1 MPHRLRFSARN
12 GKSEESGLSLSPA
25 AAIRFHCLVPA
36 FDESALRKAAS
47 WQDFKEAQS
56 MLSAG
61 AVTASEQTETGWTG
75 SVQIGKRTY
84 RTTVVARTPTWFDA
98 KCSCPANQRDG
109 SFCPHA
115 IATGLH
121 LIAPPAP
128 APIREKVAIP
138 SVAWNIRL
146 LGPWQKSLEKGHA
159 SVSLE
164 TADESPSPSDER
176 LTAWLIANKATSGK
190 SIQLALNPT
199 SLPAFLET
207 LANHPRVTADGTP
220 LAVDSGTQIHLAGCY
235 LEDGFVILAPPS
247 VTLLRIGPT
256 FWQISPDSLSKI
268 GTIAAELLPAFQN
281 LGDRK
286 PARIPLETF
295 LTHFETLQTHLDFSA
310 SDWFESLQ
318 FIPATPEIGLHI
330 DSDRP
335 KLTLHL
341 TAEYGSEKLP
351 RLENRTVITRNPA
364 AEAAALALLARH
376 IGGKAVSDHE
386 LTDPQAIQT
395 FLTRTLKSL
404 PSAWEISLSPSAQAL
419 ASSFVFI
426 SPKIQTI
433 DTDGGSVRFDL
444 SFETNTGQIL
454 STAEVRRLLRSK
466 NSTSN
471 QLNGK
476 RITFSEDIENLI
488 DPLFEELDLHQ
499 ENGHFIAKAASAEI
513 IREISERLSNSHKTS
528 ESEIILRT
536 VNISKPEALKADLR
550 PYQHSGFSW
559 LIDRLNRYSGALL
572 ADDMGLGKTL
582 QTIACIEHLFT
593 GYSQPAPALV
603 VVTTSLLG
611 NWQSEFQR
619 FAPGRKTVILHG
631 SNRDALRETIR
642 PGDVVLTTYATL
654 ARDLAWHL
662 KQDYLVAV
670 IDEASLIRN
679 PDTDHSKAVAKLNS
693 RNRIALTGT
702 PVENTARD
710 LWAIFRFIQPGWLGS
725 RKDFAERYE
734 QPLQSPDTAG
744 RAGQLLRLK
753 TSPFTLRRTKQQV
766 APELPSK
773 ILIDEFC
780 TLSTDQ
786 STLYREI
793 QREGQRRIDEI
804 RDSGQ
809 NAAARMQALT
819 TLLRLRQACCDLALF
834 DSEKLKSL
842 PIPRRSAKLERLLE
856 ITEQSLSS
864 GSRLLVFS
872 QFRTQLI
879 EIETQLQ
886 ALGISSLRLDG
897 QTRNRAELVER
908 FQSPNGPPV
917 FLISLKAG
925 GYGLNLTAADVV
937 VHFDP
942 WWNPAAE
949 AQATDR
955 AHRIGQTKPVTVF
968 RLLTRGT
975 VEEKV
980 VELQTSKKALAE
992 SLDESITPT
1001 DAPAWTAAE
1010 LERLL
1015 RD

>member
-1 MPHRLRFSARN
+1 MCFVIFVVQN
-12 GKSEESGLSLSPA
+12 YDF
-25 AAIRFHCLVPA
+25 RFHRPVPT

-56 MLSAG
+56 LLGAG
-61 AVTASEQTETGWTG
+61 AVTVSERTESGWTG

-84 RTTVVARTPTWFDA
+84 LTTVVARTPTWFDA
-98 KCSCPANQRDG
+98 KCPCPANQRDG
-109 SFCPHA
+109 AFCPHA

-128 APIREKVAIP
+128 APPREKISIP
-138 SVAWNIRL
+138 PVSWKIRL

-159 SVSLE
+159 SISLE
-164 TADESPSPSDER
+164 TTEEAPSPADGQI
-176 LTAWLIANKATSGK
+176 TAWLIANKATSGK
-190 SIQLALNPT
+190 SIQLALTPT
-199 SLPAFLET
+199 TLPAFLGI
-207 LANHPRVTADGTP
+207 LAGHPRITADGAP
-220 LAVDSGTQIHLAGCY
+220 LSVDSGTQIHLTGCS
-235 LEDGFVILAPPS
+235 LENGHVILEPPA
-247 VTLLRIGPT
+247 TPLIRIGSS
-256 FWQISPDSLSKI
+256 FWQITPESLSKT
-268 GTIAAELLPAFQN
+268 GSDPLPTDLLPVFQN
-281 LGDRK
+281 LADQK
-286 PARIPLETF
+286 IAKIPLESF
-295 LTHFETLQTHLDFSA
+295 LAHLETLQTHLDFTS

-318 FIPATPEIGLHI
+318 FIPATPEIKLHI
-330 DSDRP
+330 DSQRP
-335 KLTLHL
+335 KLILHL
-341 TAEYGSEKLP
+341 TASYGSEKLP
-351 RLENRTVITRNPA
+351 RLDDQTVITPNPS
-364 AEAAALALLARH
+364 AEAVALNLLART
-376 IGGKAVSDHE
+376 IGGRAVPDHE
-386 LTDPQAIQT
+386 LTDPLAIQT
-395 FLTRTLKSL
+395 LLTRTLKSL
-404 PSAWEISLSPSAQAL
+404 PSAWIVTLSPTAQTL
-419 ASSFVFI
+419 ASSFVYV
-426 SPKIQTI
+426 SPRIQTI
-433 DTDGGSVRFDL
+433 ASNDQSTRFNL
-444 SFETNTGQIL
+444 LFETDSGELL

-466 NSTSN
+466 NSPSS
-471 QLNGK
+471 QLSGK
-476 RITFSEDIENLI
+476 RIILSEDIENLI
-488 DPLFEELDLHQ
+488 DPLFEELDLRQ
-499 ENGHFIAKAASAEI
+499 ENGHYIAKAASADI
-513 IREISERLSNSHKTS
+513 IREISEKLSKLHNTNNLELYSQIINSQ
-528 ESEIILRT
+528 
-536 VNISKPEALKADLR
+536 KPASLNADLR
-550 PYQHSGFSW
+550 PYQHNGYSW
-559 LIDRLNRYSGALL
+559 LIDRLKAYGGALL
-572 ADDMGLGKTL
+572 ADDMGLGKTV
-582 QTIACIEHLFT
+582 QTIACMEHLFT
-593 GYSQPAPALV
+593 GCSQPAPALV

-611 NWQSEFQR
+611 NWQSEFKR

-631 SNRDALRETIR
+631 SNRDSLRETIL

-662 KQDYLVAV
+662 KQEYLVAV

-679 PDTDHSKAVAKLNS
+679 PDTDHSKAVAKLNARS
-693 RNRIALTGT
+693 RIALTGT
-702 PVENTARD
+702 PVENSARD

-734 QPLQSPDTAG
+734 QPLQSPDTSA
-744 RAGQLLRLK
+744 RTGQLLRLK

-793 QREGQRRIDEI
+793 QREGQKRIDEI

-809 NAAARMQALT
+809 NAAARMQVLT

-834 DSEKLKSL
+834 DSEKLKAL

-856 ITEQSLSS
+856 ITEQSISS

-879 EIETQLQ
+879 EIESQLQ
-886 ALGISSLRLDG
+886 ALGIPSLRLDG

-908 FQSPNGPPV
+908 FQSPDGPPV

-980 VELQTSKKALAE
+980 IELQSSKKALAE

-1015 RD
+1015 RN

>member
-1 MPHRLRFSARN
+1 
-12 GKSEESGLSLSPA
+12 
-25 AAIRFHCLVPA
+25 VPA
-36 FDESALRKAAS
+36 FDEPALRKAAS

-56 MLSAG
+56 LLGAG
-61 AVTASEQTETGWTG
+61 AVTASERTETGWTG

-121 LIAPPAP
+121 LLAPPAP
-128 APIREKVAIP
+128 APIREKIAIP
-138 SVAWNIRL
+138 SVAWKIRL

-159 SVSLE
+159 SVSVE
-164 TADESPSPSDER
+164 TTAETPTPSDER

-190 SIQLALNPT
+190 SIQLALNPAT
-199 SLPAFLET
+199 LPAFLDT
-207 LANHPRVTADGTP
+207 LANHPRVSADGIS
-220 LAVDSGTQIHLAGCY
+220 LSVDSGTQIHLTGCS
-235 LEDGFVILAPPS
+235 LENGCVIMEPPS
-247 VTLLRIGPT
+247 ATLLRIGSS
-256 FWQISPDSLSKI
+256 FWQSTPDSLSKI
-268 GTIAAELLPAFQN
+268 GTIPADLLPAFQD
-281 LGDRK
+281 LADRK
-286 PARIPLETF
+286 PARIPLDSF
-295 LTHFETLQTHLDFSA
+295 LAHFETLQTHLDFSA
-310 SDWFESLQ
+310 SEWFASLQ
-318 FIPATPEIGLHI
+318 FIPASPEIGLHI

-335 KLTLHL
+335 KLSLCL
-341 TAEYGSEKLP
+341 TAEYGPEKLP

-376 IGGKAVSDHE
+376 TGGKAVPEHE

-404 PSAWEISLSPSAQAL
+404 PSDWKTSLSPSAQAL

-433 DTDGGSVRFDL
+433 DSDDNSIRFDL
-444 SFETNTGQIL
+444 RFETNTGQLL

-471 QLNGK
+471 PFDGK
-476 RITFSEDIENLI
+476 RIAFSEDIENLI
-488 DPLFEELDLHQ
+488 DPLFEELDLRQ
-499 ENGHFIAKAASAEI
+499 ENGHFIAKAASADI
-513 IREISERLSNSHKTS
+513 IREISEKISNSPNTNNL
-528 ESEIILRT
+528 ENYLQAGIIG
-536 VNISKPEALKADLR
+536 KPSSLHADLR

-559 LIDRLNRYSGALL
+559 LIDRLTRYGGALL

-582 QTIACIEHLFT
+582 QTISTIEHLFT
-593 GYSQPAPALV
+593 GCSHPTPALV

-611 NWQSEFQR
+611 NWQSEFKR
-619 FAPGRKTVILHG
+619 FAPGRKTIVLHG
-631 SNRDALRETIR
+631 AGRDRLRETVK

-679 PDTDHSKAVAKLNS
+679 PDTDHSKAVAKLS
-693 RNRIALTGT
+693 ARNRIALTGT
-702 PVENTARD
+702 PVENSARD

-734 QPLQSPDTAG
+734 QPLQSSDTAA

-780 TLSTDQ
+780 TLSNDQ

-834 DSEKLKSL
+834 DSDKLKTL
-842 PIPRRSAKLERLLE
+842 PISQRSAKLERLLE
-856 ITEQSLSS
+856 ITEQSIAS
-864 GSRLLVFS
+864 GSRILVFS

-879 EIETQLQ
+879 AIETQLQ
-886 ALGISSLRLDG
+886 TLGISSLRLDG

-908 FQSPNGPPV
+908 FQSPDGPPV

-980 VELQTSKKALAE
+980 VELQSTKKALAD

>member
-1 MPHRLRFSARN
+1 ML
-12 GKSEESGLSLSPA
+12 
-25 AAIRFHCLVPA
+25 
-36 FDESALRKAAS
+36 
-47 WQDFKEAQS
+47 
-56 MLSAG
+56 LSAG
-61 AVTASEQTETGWTG
+61 AVATSERTDSGWTG

-84 RTTVVARTPTWFDA
+84 RTTVTARTPTWFDA
-98 KCSCPANQRDG
+98 KCSCPANQRDA

-121 LIAPPAP
+121 LLAPPAP
-128 APIREKVAIP
+128 APIREKTAIP
-138 SVAWNIRL
+138 PVAWNIRL
-146 LGPWQKSLEKGHA
+146 LGTWQKSLEKGHA

-164 TADESPSPSDER
+164 TTDDLPSPSDER

-199 SLPAFLET
+199 TLPAFLDT
-207 LANHPRVTADGTP
+207 LTDHPRVTADGIP
-220 LAVDSGTQIHLAGCY
+220 LFVDSGTQIHLAGCSM
-235 LEDGFVILAPPS
+235 ENGFVILEPS
-247 VTLLRIGPT
+247 SATLLAIGSS
-256 FWQISPDSLSKI
+256 FWQITPESLAKI
-268 GTIAAELLPAFQN
+268 GTITNELLPTFQN
-281 LGDRK
+281 LADRK
-286 PARIPLETF
+286 PAKIALDSF
-295 LTHFETLQTHLDFSA
+295 LTHIDTLQTYLDFSA
-310 SDWFESLQ
+310 SEWFSSLQ

-330 DSDRP
+330 DSIRP
-335 KLTLHL
+335 KLTLRL
-341 TAEYGSEKLP
+341 TAGYGLDKLP
-351 RLENRTVITRNPA
+351 RLENRTVITCNPA
-364 AEAAALALLARH
+364 AEAAALVLLARQ
-376 IGGKAVSDHE
+376 IGSKAVPDQE

-404 PSAWEISLSPSAQAL
+404 PPRWKISLSPSAQAL
-419 ASSFVFI
+419 TSSFVFI
-426 SPKIQTI
+426 FPKIQTVASDDHSI
-433 DTDGGSVRFDL
+433 RFDM
-444 SFETNTGQIL
+444 SFETNTGQLL

-471 QLNGK
+471 QLDGK

-488 DPLFEELDLHQ
+488 DPLFEELDLRQ
-499 ENGHFIAKAASAEI
+499 ENGYFIAKAASAEI
-513 IREISERLSNSHKTS
+513 IRGISKNLFNSLNTSNLQILSEIEISGNPSSLH
-528 ESEIILRT
+528 
-536 VNISKPEALKADLR
+536 ADLR
-550 PYQHSGFSW
+550 PYQQSGFSW
-559 LIDRLNRYSGALL
+559 LIDRLNRYGGALL
-572 ADDMGLGKTL
+572 ADDMGLGKTV
-582 QTIACIEHLFT
+582 QTISCIEHLFT
-593 GYSQPAPALV
+593 GCSQPAPALV

-611 NWQSEFQR
+611 NWQSEFKR
-619 FAPGRKTVILHG
+619 FAPGRKTIVLHG
-631 SNRDALRETIR
+631 AGRDRLRETIH
-642 PGDVVLTTYATL
+642 PGDVVLTTYTTL

-679 PDTDHSKAVAKLNS
+679 PDTDYSKAVAKLNA

-702 PVENTARD
+702 PVENSARD

-734 QPLQSPDTAG
+734 QPLQSPETAV
-744 RAGQLLRLK
+744 RAGQLLRIK

-793 QREGQRRIDEI
+793 QREGQKRIDEI

-856 ITEQSLSS
+856 ITEQSMSS

-872 QFRTQLI
+872 QFRSQLI

-908 FQSPNGPPV
+908 FQSSDGPSV

-980 VELQTSKKALAE
+980 VELQSSKKALAE
-992 SLDESITPT
+992 SLDESVTPT
-1001 DAPAWTAAE
+1001 DAPAWSAAE

>member
-1 MPHRLRFSARN
+1 MLRVCSRN
-12 GKSEESGLSLSPA
+12 GKREESGLSLSLT
-25 AAIRFHCLVPA
+25 AAIRFDSPVPA
-36 FDESALRKAAS
+36 FDESTLRKAAS
-47 WQDFKEAQS
+47 WQDFKEAQ
-56 MLSAG
+56 MLLSAG
-61 AVTASEQTETGWTG
+61 AVSTSERTDSGWTG

-84 RTTVVARTPTWFDA
+84 RTTVTARTPTWFDA
-98 KCSCPANQRDG
+98 KCSCPANQRDA

-121 LIAPPAP
+121 LLAPPAP
-128 APIREKVAIP
+128 APIREKNAIP
-138 SVAWNIRL
+138 PVAWNIRL
-146 LGPWQKSLEKGHA
+146 LGTWQKSLEKGHA

-164 TADESPSPSDER
+164 TCDDLPSPSDER

-199 SLPAFLET
+199 TLSAFLDT
-207 LANHPRVTADGTP
+207 LADHPRVTADGTP
-220 LAVDSGTQIHLAGCY
+220 MIVDSGTQIHLAGCF
-235 LEDGFVILAPPS
+235 LENGFVILEPPIAN
-247 VTLLRIGPT
+247 LFAIGPT
-256 FWQISPDSLSKI
+256 FWQITPESLSKI
-268 GTIAAELLPAFQN
+268 GTIPADLLPTFQN
-281 LGDRK
+281 LAARK
-286 PARIPLETF
+286 PAKIALDSF
-295 LTHFETLQTHLDFSA
+295 LSHIETLQTRLDFSA
-310 SDWFESLQ
+310 SQWFETLQ
-318 FIPATPEIGLHI
+318 FILAPPEIELHI

-335 KLTLHL
+335 KLTLRL
-341 TAEYGSEKLP
+341 TADYGSEKLP

-364 AEAAALALLARH
+364 AEAAVLALLARH
-376 IGGKAVSDHE
+376 IGGKAIPDHE

-404 PSAWEISLSPSAQAL
+404 PPSWNISLSPSAQAL

-426 SPKIQTI
+426 SPRIQTVASDDRSI
-433 DTDGGSVRFDL
+433 HFNLT
-444 SFETNTGQIL
+444 FETNTGQIL
-454 STAEVRRLLRSK
+454 PTAEVRRLLRSK
-466 NSTSN
+466 NSPSN

-476 RITFSEDIENLI
+476 RIIFSEDIENLI
-488 DPLFEELDLHQ
+488 DPLLQELDLRQ
-499 ENGHFIAKAASAEI
+499 ENGYFIAKAASAEI
-513 IREISERLSNSHKTS
+513 IKEISKRLSNSHDTNNLQILFNVL
-528 ESEIILRT
+528 IIG
-536 VNISKPEALKADLR
+536 KPSSLHADLR
-550 PYQHSGFSW
+550 PYQQSGFSW
-559 LIDRLNRYSGALL
+559 LIDRLNRYGGALL

-582 QTIACIEHLFT
+582 QTISTIEHLFT
-593 GYSQPAPALV
+593 GCSQPAPALV

-611 NWQSEFQR
+611 NWQSEFKR
-619 FAPGRKTVILHG
+619 FAPGRKTIVLHG
-631 SNRDALRETIR
+631 AGRDRLRETIQ

-679 PDTDHSKAVAKLNS
+679 PDTDHSKAVAKLNAL
-693 RNRIALTGT
+693 NRIALTGT
-702 PVENTARD
+702 PVENSARD

-734 QPLQSPDTAG
+734 QPLQSPDTAA

-786 STLYREI
+786 TTLYREI
-793 QREGQRRIDEI
+793 QREGQKRIDEI

-842 PIPRRSAKLERLLE
+842 PVPRRSAKLERLLE
-856 ITEQSLSS
+856 ITEQSISS
-864 GSRLLVFS
+864 GSRMLVFS
-872 QFRTQLI
+872 QFRSQLI
-879 EIETQLQ
+879 EIEIQLH
-886 ALGISSLRLDG
+886 ALGICSLRLDG
-897 QTRNRAELVER
+897 QTHNRAELVER
-908 FQSPNGPPV
+908 FQSPDGPSV

-980 VELQTSKKALAE
+980 VELQSSKKALAE

-1001 DAPAWTAAE
+1001 DAPAWSAAE

>member
-1 MPHRLRFSARN
+1 MAERLIVSARN
-12 GKSEESGLSLSPA
+12 GKREESALSLSHHD
-25 AAIRFHCLVPA
+25 AIRFDCPVPA
-36 FDESALRKAAS
+36 FDESALRKA
-47 WQDFKEAQS
+47 QS
-56 MLSAG
+56 LLNIG
-61 AVTASEQTETGWTG
+61 AVTASERTETGWTG

-84 RTTVVARTPTWFDA
+84 RTTVIARTPTWFDA
-98 KCSCPANQRDG
+98 KCSCPSNQRDG
-109 SFCPHA
+109 AFCPHA

-128 APIREKVAIP
+128 ATIREKVTIP
-138 SVAWNIRL
+138 SASWKIRL
-146 LGPWQKSLEKGHA
+146 LGLWQKSLEKGHI

-164 TADESPSPSDER
+164 TSEEAPSPADER
-176 LTAWLIANKATSGK
+176 LTAWLFANKATSGK

-199 SLPAFLET
+199 NLPAFLET
-207 LANHPRVTADGTP
+207 LAEHPRLTADGTP
-220 LAVDSGTQIHLAGCY
+220 LSIDSGTQIHLAGCS
-235 LEDGFVILAPPS
+235 LENDQ
-247 VTLLRIGPT
+247 VTLEPPATPLIRIGAS
-256 FWQISPDSLSKI
+256 FWQITTDSLSKT
-268 GTIAAELLPAFQN
+268 GTQPVSPELHPFFVNLAEQKTAKL
-281 LGDRK
+281 
-286 PARIPLETF
+286 PLETF
-295 LTHFETLQTHLDFSA
+295 LTHLETLQTHLDFSA
-310 SDWFESLQ
+310 SEWFESLQ
-318 FIPATPEIGLHI
+318 FIPATPEIELHV
-330 DSDRP
+330 DSQHP
-335 KLTLHL
+335 KLILRL
-341 TAEYGSEKLP
+341 TASYGSGKLP
-351 RLENRTVITRNPA
+351 RLENQAVITRNPA
-364 AEAAALALLARH
+364 AEATALGILASRV
-376 IGGKAVSDHE
+376 GGKAVPDHE

-395 FLTRTLKSL
+395 FLTQSLKSL
-404 PSAWEISLSPSAQAL
+404 PADWKITLNPTAQTL
-419 ASSFVFI
+419 ASSFVFV
-426 SPKIQTI
+426 SPIIQTVDSYESSI
-433 DTDGGSVRFDL
+433 RFNLVFQTDSGA
-444 SFETNTGQIL
+444 IL

-466 NSTSN
+466 NSLSQPPGT
-471 QLNGK
+471 Q
-476 RITFSEDIENLI
+476 RIILSEDIENLI
-488 DPLFEELDLHQ
+488 DPLFQELDLHQ
-499 ENGHFIAKAASAEI
+499 ENGHFIAKNASALIIQEI
-513 IREISERLSNSHKTS
+513 GERF
-528 ESEIILRT
+528 
-536 VNISKPEALKADLR
+536 SKSPTINDLNTFSQVIHRDKPDSVFADLR
-550 PYQHSGFSW
+550 PYQQKGYSW
-559 LIDRLNRYSGALL
+559 LIDRLNRYGGALL

-582 QTIACIEHLFT
+582 QTIACMEQQFT
-593 GYSQPAPALV
+593 SCSQPGAALV
-603 VVTTSLLG
+603 IVTTSLLG
-611 NWQSEFQR
+611 NWQSEFAR
-619 FAPGRKTVILHG
+619 FAPGRKTIILHG
-631 SNRDALRETIR
+631 PKRDELRETIR

-679 PDTDHSKAVAKLNS
+679 PDTDHSKAVAKLS
-693 RNRIALTGT
+693 ARNRIALTGT
-702 PVENTARD
+702 PVENSARD

-725 RKDFAERYE
+725 RKHFAERYE
-734 QPLQSPDTAG
+734 QPLQSADTAA
-744 RAGQLLRLK
+744 RASQLLRLK

-786 STLYREI
+786 TAIYREI
-793 QREGQRRIDEI
+793 QREGQKRFDEI

-842 PIPRRSAKLERLLE
+842 PIRRRSAKLERLLE

-879 EIETQLQ
+879 EIETQLN

-897 QTRNRAELVER
+897 QTRHRSELVER
-908 FQSPNGPPV
+908 FQSPDGPPV

-980 VELQTSKKALAE
+980 VELQSTKKALAE
-992 SLDESITPT
+992 SLDESITAT
-1001 DAPAWTAAE
+1001 DAPAWSAAE

>member
-1 MPHRLRFSARN
+1 M
-12 GKSEESGLSLSPA
+12 
-25 AAIRFHCLVPA
+25 PA

-56 MLSAG
+56 ILNSG
-61 AVTASEQTETGWTG
+61 AVTASERTENGWTG

-98 KCSCPANQRDG
+98 KCPCPANQRDG
-109 SFCPHA
+109 TFCPHA

-128 APIREKVAIP
+128 APIHEKVTIP
-138 SVAWNIRL
+138 SIAWKIRL
-146 LGPWQKSLEKGHA
+146 LGSWRKSLEKGHA
-159 SVSLE
+159 SISLE
-164 TADESPSPSDER
+164 TSDRTPDPADER
-176 LTAWLIANKATSGK
+176 LTAWLIANKATSGTA
-190 SIQLALNPT
+190 IQLALNPT
-199 SLPAFLET
+199 TLPGFLET
-207 LANHPRVTADGTP
+207 LSDHPRITADGTA
-220 LAVDSGTQIHLAGCY
+220 LSVDSGTQIHLSGCS
-235 LEDGFVILAPPS
+235 LENGRVILEPPAA
-247 VTLLRIGPT
+247 TLIRIGSS
-256 FWQISPDSLSKI
+256 FWQIAPDSLSKT
-268 GTIAAELLPAFQN
+268 GSDPVPADLIPVFQN
-281 LGDRK
+281 LAGNK
-286 PARIPLETF
+286 NAELPLESF
-295 LTHFETLQTHLDFSA
+295 LSHLETLQTHLDFSA

-318 FIPATPEIGLHI
+318 FIPATPEIALHI
-330 DSDRP
+330 DSARP
-335 KLTLHL
+335 KLTLGL
-341 TAEYGSEKLP
+341 TTSYSTGKLP
-351 RLENRTVITRNPA
+351 RLENQTVITRNSS
-364 AEAAALALLARH
+364 AETDALTLLARH
-376 IGGKAVSDHE
+376 IGSKAASDHE

-404 PSAWEISLSPSAQAL
+404 PSTWKVTLSPSAQNL
-419 ASSFVFI
+419 ASSFVFV
-426 SPKIQTI
+426 SPRIQTI
-433 DTDGGSVRFDL
+433 DSDDSSTRFDL
-444 SFETNTGQIL
+444 LFETDTGELL
-454 STAEVRRLLRSK
+454 STAEVRRLLRFK
-466 NSTSN
+466 NSPSS
-471 QLNGK
+471 QLEGK
-476 RITFSEDIENLI
+476 RVIFSEDIEDLI
-488 DPLFEELDLHQ
+488 DPLFEELDLRQ
-499 ENGHFIAKAASAEI
+499 ESGHFVAKAASADI
-513 IREISERLSNSHKTS
+513 IREISDKLSNSHKTN
-528 ESEIILRT
+528 ELGIQFQ
-536 VNISKPEALKADLR
+536 ALGIRIPASVHADLR
-550 PYQHSGFSW
+550 PYQHAGYSW
-559 LIDRLNRYSGALL
+559 LIDRLSRYGGGLL

-582 QTIACIEHLFT
+582 QTITCIEHLFAT
-593 GYSQPAPALV
+593 SSQPAPALV

-611 NWQSEFQR
+611 NWQSEFAR
-619 FAPGRKTVILHG
+619 FAPGRKTIILHG
-631 SNRDALRETIR
+631 SKRDSLRETIR
-642 PGDVVLTTYATL
+642 PGDVVLTTYSTL

-662 KQDYLVAV
+662 KQEYEVSV

-679 PDTDHSKAVAKLNS
+679 PDTDHSKAVAKLNA

-702 PVENTARD
+702 PVENSARD
-710 LWAIFRFIQPGWLGS
+710 LWAIFRFIQPGWLGT
-725 RKDFAERYE
+725 RKNFAERYE
-734 QPLQSPDTAG
+734 QPLQSPDTAA

-793 QREGQRRIDEI
+793 QREGQKRIDEI

-834 DSEKLKSL
+834 DSDKLKSL

-864 GSRLLVFS
+864 GSRILVFS

-879 EIETQLQ
+879 EIETQLE
-886 ALGISSLRLDG
+886 ALGIPSLRLDG
-897 QTRNRAELVER
+897 QTRNRGELVER
-908 FQSPNGPPV
+908 FQSPDGPPV

-980 VELQTSKKALAE
+980 VELQSTKKALAD
-992 SLDESITPT
+992 SLDESITPIN
-1001 DAPAWTAAE
+1001 APAWTAAE

-1015 RD
+1015 Q

>member
-1 MPHRLRFSARN
+1 MQAP
-12 GKSEESGLSLSPA
+12 EEP
-25 AAIRFHCLVPA
+25 
-36 FDESALRKAAS
+36 ALRKAAS
-47 WQDFKEAQS
+47 WQDFKEAQA
-56 MLSAG
+56 LLNAR
-61 AVTASEQTETGWTG
+61 AVTASERTENGWTG
-75 SVQIGKRTY
+75 SVQVGKRTY
-84 RTTVVARTPTWFDA
+84 RITVVARTPTWFDA
-98 KCSCPANQRDG
+98 KCPCPANQRDG

-115 IATGLH
+115 IAAGLH

-128 APIREKVAIP
+128 AQAREKTATLP

-164 TADESPSPSDER
+164 SAPETPGSSDER
-176 LTAWLIANKATSGK
+176 LTAWLITNKATSGK

-199 SLPAFLET
+199 TLPAFLEALT
-207 LANHPRVTADGTP
+207 GHPRITADGTSIT
-220 LAVDSGTQIHLAGCY
+220 VDSVTQIHLAGCR
-235 LEDGFVILAPPS
+235 LENGHVIMEPPAAA
-247 VTLLRIGPT
+247 LHRIGPS
-256 FWQISPDSLSKI
+256 FWNITPDSLSKI
-268 GTIAAELLPAFQN
+268 GTDPLPAELLPAIQT
-281 LGDRK
+281 LAGGK

-295 LTHFETLQTHLDFSA
+295 LSHLETLQTHLDFCA
-310 SDWFESLQ
+310 SEWFESLQ
-318 FIPATPEIGLHI
+318 FLPAAPQIGLQI
-330 DSDRP
+330 DHLRP
-335 KLTLHL
+335 RLTLRL
-341 TAEYGSEKLP
+341 TASYGSGKLP
-351 RLENRTVITRNPA
+351 QLEGRTVLTRNPA
-364 AEAAALALLARH
+364 AEAAALSLLART
-376 IGGKAVSDHE
+376 IGAKPVSEHE
-386 LTDPQAIQT
+386 LSDPLAIQT
-395 FLTRTLKSL
+395 FLTRTLKAL
-404 PSAWEISLSPSAQAL
+404 PADWKISLTPSAQAL
-419 ASSFVFI
+419 ASTFTFV
-426 SPKIQTI
+426 SPKIQTFASDDHSI
-433 DTDGGSVRFDL
+433 QFKL
-444 SFETNTGQIL
+444 LFETDSGELL
-454 STAEVRRLLRSK
+454 STSEVRRLLRSK
-466 NSTSN
+466 NANSYPPG
-471 QLNGK
+471 GK
-476 RITFSEDIENLI
+476 KLLFSDDIEDLI
-488 DPLFEELDLHQ
+488 DPLFEGLDLHQ
-499 ENGHFIAKAASAEI
+499 ENGRYIAKNASADI
-513 IREISERLSNSHKTS
+513 IREISERLSNSHINSFEGSYKQV
-528 ESEIILRT
+528 
-536 VNISKPEALKADLR
+536 VNIEQPETISANLR
-550 PYQHSGFSW
+550 PYQHAGFSW
-559 LIDRLNRYSGALL
+559 LSDRLIRYGGALL

-582 QTIACIEHLFT
+582 QTITTMEHLFAS
-593 GYSQPAPALV
+593 YSQPGSALV

-611 NWQSEFQR
+611 NWQSEFKR
-619 FAPGRKTVILHG
+619 FAPGRKTIVLHG
-631 SNRDALRETIR
+631 SGRDRLRETME

-679 PDTDHSKAVAKLNS
+679 PDTDHSKAVAKLS
-693 RNRIALTGT
+693 ARHRIALTGT
-702 PVENTARD
+702 PVENSARD

-725 RKDFAERYE
+725 RKDFIERYE
-734 QPLQSPDTAG
+734 QPLQSPDTAA

-786 STLYREI
+786 ATLYREI
-793 QREGQRRIDEI
+793 QREGQKRIEEI

-856 ITEQSLSS
+856 ITEQSIAS
-864 GSRLLVFS
+864 GSRILVFS

-879 EIETQLQ
+879 AIETQLES
-886 ALGISSLRLDG
+886 LGISSLRLDG

-908 FQSPNGPPV
+908 FQSPDGPPV

-925 GYGLNLTAADVV
+925 GYGLNLTAADIV

-955 AHRIGQTKPVTVF
+955 AHRIGQSKPVTVF
-968 RLLTRGT
+968 RLLTRNT

-980 VELQTSKKALAE
+980 IALQTTKKALAE
-992 SLDESITPT
+992 SLDESTSPS
-1001 DAPAWTAAE
+1001 DAPAWSAAE

>member
-1 MPHRLRFSARN
+1 M
-12 GKSEESGLSLSPA
+12 
-25 AAIRFHCLVPA
+25 PA

-56 MLSAG
+56 LLNIG
-61 AVTASEQTETGWTG
+61 AVTSAERTETGWTG

-109 SFCPHA
+109 AFCPHS

-128 APIREKVAIP
+128 LPIREKATIP
-138 SVAWNIRL
+138 SVSWKIRL
-146 LGPWQKSLEKGHA
+146 LGPWQKSLEKGHV

-164 TADESPSPSDER
+164 TSEEAPSLADEN

-199 SLPAFLET
+199 TLPAFLET
-207 LANHPRVTADGTP
+207 LAEHPRLTADGAP
-220 LAVDSGTQIHLAGCY
+220 LSIDSGTQIHLAGCS
-235 LEDGFVILAPPS
+235 LENGQ
-247 VTLLRIGPT
+247 VTLEPPATTLIRIGAS
-256 FWQISPDSLSKI
+256 FWQITPNSLSKT
-268 GTIAAELLPAFQN
+268 GTQPVSTELLPIFQN
-281 LGDRK
+281 LAEQK
-286 PARIPLETF
+286 PAKLPLETF
-295 LTHFETLQTHLDFSA
+295 LALLETLQTHLDFTA
-310 SDWFESLQ
+310 SEWFESLQ
-318 FIPATPEIGLHI
+318 FIPATPEIELHI
-330 DSDRP
+330 DSQRP
-335 KLTLHL
+335 KLILRL
-341 TAEYGSEKLP
+341 TSSYDSGKLP
-351 RLENRTVITRNPA
+351 RLENQIVITPNPA
-364 AEAAALALLARH
+364 AEAAALGILASRV
-376 IGGKAVSDHE
+376 GGKAVPVHE
-386 LTDPQAIQT
+386 LADPPAIQT
-395 FLTRTLKSL
+395 FLTQTLKSL
-404 PSAWEISLSPSAQAL
+404 PPGWKTTLSPSAQTL
-419 ASSFVFI
+419 ASSFVFV
-426 SPKIQTI
+426 SPIIQTI
-433 DTDGGSVRFDL
+433 ASDDSSIQFDL
-444 SFETNTGQIL
+444 LFQTDSGSIL

-466 NSTSN
+466 GSLS
-471 QLNGK
+471 QQPGGQQIIL
-476 RITFSEDIENLI
+476 SEDIENLI
-488 DPLFEELDLHQ
+488 DPLFEDLDLRQ
-499 ENGHFIAKAASAEI
+499 ENGHFIAKNASALI
-513 IREISERLSNSHKTS
+513 IKEISERFRRSSITNDLEHFHQVIHREKPDSLS
-528 ESEIILRT
+528 
-536 VNISKPEALKADLR
+536 ADLR
-550 PYQHSGFSW
+550 PYQHKGFSW
-559 LIDRLNRYSGALL
+559 LIDRLNRYSGVLL

-582 QTIACIEHLFT
+582 QTIACMEQQFT
-593 GYSQPAPALV
+593 CCSQPLPALV

-611 NWQSEFQR
+611 NWQSEFAR
-619 FAPGRKTVILHG
+619 FAPGRKTIILHG
-631 SNRDALRETIR
+631 PKRDSLRETIR

-662 KQDYLVAV
+662 KQEYLVAV

-679 PDTDHSKAVAKLNS
+679 PDTDHSKAVAKLNA

-702 PVENTARD
+702 PVENSARD

-734 QPLQSPDTAG
+734 QPLQSPDTAA
-744 RAGQLLRLK
+744 RASQLLRLK
-753 TSPFTLRRTKQQV
+753 TSPFTLRRTKLQV

-793 QREGQRRIDEI
+793 QREGQKRIDEI

-809 NAAARMQALT
+809 TAAARMQALT

-856 ITEQSLSS
+856 ITEQSISS

-879 EIETQLQ
+879 EIETQLN

-897 QTRNRAELVER
+897 QTRQRSELVER
-908 FQSPNGPPV
+908 FQSPDGPPV

-980 VELQTSKKALAE
+980 VDLQSSKKALAE

-1015 RD
+1015 LD

>member
-1 MPHRLRFSARN
+1 LRNR
-12 GKSEESGLSLSPA
+12 KREESGVSLPPT
-25 AAIRFHCLVPA
+25 AAIRFYRPVLA

-56 MLSAG
+56 LLNIG
-61 AVTASEQTETGWTG
+61 KVIASERTENGWTG

-98 KCSCPANQRDG
+98 KCPCPANQRDG

-115 IATGLH
+115 IATGLY
-121 LIAPPAP
+121 LIAPP
-128 APIREKVAIP
+128 PIREKVTIP
-138 SVAWNIRL
+138 PVSWKIRL

-164 TADESPSPSDER
+164 TIEETPTPADER

-190 SIQLALNPT
+190 SFQLALNPT
-199 SLPAFLET
+199 TLPAFLEILT
-207 LANHPRVTADGTP
+207 NHPRVSADGTP
-220 LAVDSGTQIHLAGCY
+220 LSVDSGTQIHLSGCV
-235 LEDGFVILAPPS
+235 LDNGHVILEPPAA
-247 VTLLRIGPT
+247 LLIRIGPS
-256 FWQISPDSLSKI
+256 FWQITQESLSKT
-268 GTIAAELLPAFQN
+268 GTDPVPTALLPAFQN
-281 LGDRK
+281 LADRRHAK
-286 PARIPLETF
+286 IPLETF
-295 LTHFETLQTHLDFSA
+295 LTHLETFQTHLDFTA

-330 DSDRP
+330 DSHRP
-335 KLTLHL
+335 KLTLRL
-341 TAEYGSEKLP
+341 TTSYGSGKLP
-351 RLENRTVITRNPA
+351 RLEDRTVITPNPS

-376 IGGKAVSDHE
+376 IDGNAVPDHE

-404 PSAWEISLSPSAQAL
+404 PSHWNVTLSPSAQTL
-419 ASSFVFI
+419 ASSFVFV
-426 SPKIQTI
+426 SPRIQTI
-433 DTDGGSVRFDL
+433 DSNDGSTRFDL
-444 SFETNTGQIL
+444 LFETDTGELL

-466 NSTSN
+466 NSPSN
-471 QLNGK
+471 QLGGK
-476 RITFSEDIENLI
+476 RITLSEDIENLI
-488 DPLFEELDLHQ
+488 DPLFEELDLRQ
-499 ENGHFIAKAASAEI
+499 ENGHFIANAASADI
-513 IREISERLSNSHKTS
+513 IREISEKLSNSHNKSGLNFYSQSIHS
-528 ESEIILRT
+528 E
-536 VNISKPEALKADLR
+536 KPGSLKADLR
-550 PYQHSGFSW
+550 PYQHNGYSW
-559 LIDRLNRYSGALL
+559 LIDRLNRYGGALL

-582 QTIACIEHLFT
+582 QTIACMEHMFT
-593 GYSQPAPALV
+593 GCSQPAPALV

-611 NWQSEFQR
+611 NWQSEFAR
-619 FAPGRKTVILHG
+619 FAPGRNTIILHG
-631 SNRDALRETIR
+631 AKRDRLRETIR

-662 KQDYLVAV
+662 RQEYVVAV

-679 PDTDHSKAVAKLNS
+679 PDTDHSKAVAKLNA
-693 RNRIALTGT
+693 RHRIALTGT
-702 PVENTARD
+702 PVENSARD
-710 LWAIFRFIQPGWLGS
+710 LWSIFRFIQPGWLGS
-725 RKDFAERYE
+725 RKDFSERYE
-734 QPLQSPDTAG
+734 QPLQSPDTAARTG
-744 RAGQLLRLK
+744 TLLRLK

-786 STLYREI
+786 FTLYREI
-793 QREGQRRIDEI
+793 QREGQKRIDEI

-819 TLLRLRQACCDLALF
+819 SLLRLRQACCDLALF

-856 ITEQSLSS
+856 ITEQSLAS
-864 GSRLLVFS
+864 GSRILVFS

-879 EIETQLQ
+879 EIENQLQ
-886 ALGISSLRLDG
+886 ALGIRSLRLDG
-897 QTRNRAELVER
+897 QTRNRSELVAR
-908 FQSPNGPPV
+908 FQSPDGPPV

-980 VELQTSKKALAE
+980 VELQSSKKALAE

-1010 LERLL
+1010 LERIL
-1015 RD
+1015 RE

>member
-1 MPHRLRFSARN
+1 MH
-12 GKSEESGLSLSPA
+12 
-25 AAIRFHCLVPA
+25 A
-36 FDESALRKAAS
+36 FDETALRKAAS

-56 MLSAG
+56 LLSAG
-61 AVTASEQTETGWTG
+61 AVTASERTEVGWTG

-84 RTTVVARTPTWFDA
+84 RSTVVARTPTWFDA
-98 KCSCPANQRDG
+98 KCSCPANQRDA

-121 LIAPPAP
+121 LLAPPPAP
-128 APIREKVAIP
+128 APIREKIAIP

-146 LGPWQKSLEKGHA
+146 LGSWQKSLEKGHA
-159 SVSLE
+159 SVALE
-164 TADESPSPSDER
+164 TADETPSPSDER

-199 SLPAFLET
+199 TLPAFLET
-207 LANHPRVTADGTP
+207 LPNHPRITAEGKP
-220 LAVDSGTQIHLAGCY
+220 FSVDYGTQIHLAGCS
-235 LEDGFVILAPPS
+235 LENGQVILAPPS
-247 VTLLRIGPT
+247 ATLLRIGPT
-256 FWQISPDSLSKI
+256 FWQITPESLSEI
-268 GTIAAELLPAFQN
+268 GTVPSELLPSFQN
-281 LGDRK
+281 LADRK
-286 PARIPLETF
+286 PAKISLETF
-295 LTHFETLQTHLDFSA
+295 LTYIETLQTLLDFSA
-310 SDWFESLQ
+310 SEWFESLQ
-318 FIPATPEIGLHI
+318 FIPATPEIELHI

-335 KLTLHL
+335 KLTLRL
-341 TAEYGSEKLP
+341 NPEYGSQKLP
-351 RLENRTVITRNPA
+351 RLENRSVITHNPT

-376 IGGKAVSDHE
+376 IGGKAIPEHE

-395 FLTRTLKSL
+395 ILTRTVKSL
-404 PSAWEISLSPSAQAL
+404 PSAWKISLSPSAQAL
-419 ASSFVFI
+419 ASSFVYI

-433 DTDGGSVRFDL
+433 ASDDHSICFDL
-444 SFETNTGQIL
+444 SFETNTGQLL
-454 STAEVRRLLRSK
+454 STAEVRRLIRSK
-466 NSTSN
+466 NSSSN
-471 QLNGK
+471 RLDGK
-476 RITFSEDIENLI
+476 RISFSEDIENLI
-488 DPLFEELDLHQ
+488 DPLFEELDLRQ
-499 ENGHFIAKAASAEI
+499 ENGHFIAKAASADI
-513 IREISERLSNSHKTS
+513 IQEISKRLLNSHNTS
-528 ESEIILRT
+528 NQSIYSHF
-536 VNISKPEALKADLR
+536 VNIDKPESLNADLR
-550 PYQHSGFSW
+550 PYQHTGYSW
-559 LIDRLNRYSGALL
+559 LIDRLNRYNGVLL

-619 FAPGRKTVILHG
+619 FAPRRKTIILHG
-631 SNRDALRETIR
+631 SNRDSLRETIS
-642 PGDVVLTTYATL
+642 PGDIVLTTYATL

-662 KQDYLVAV
+662 KQDYLVVV

-679 PDTDHSKAVAKLNS
+679 PDTDHSKAVAKLNA

-702 PVENTARD
+702 PVENSARD

-734 QPLQSPDTAG
+734 QPLQSPDTAA
-744 RAGQLLRLK
+744 RAGQLLRIK

-773 ILIDEFC
+773 IFIDEFC

-786 STLYREI
+786 SALYREI
-793 QREGQRRIDEI
+793 QREGQKRIDEI

-819 TLLRLRQACCDLALF
+819 TLLRLRQVCCDLALF
-834 DSEKLKSL
+834 DSEKLKAL

-856 ITEQSLSS
+856 ITEQSLAS
-864 GSRLLVFS
+864 GSRILVFS

-879 EIETQLQ
+879 AIETQLE

-897 QTRNRAELVER
+897 QTRHRAELVER
-908 FQSPNGPPV
+908 FQSPDGPSV

-937 VHFDP
+937 IHFDP

-980 VELQTSKKALAE
+980 VELQSTKKALAE

-1001 DAPAWTAAE
+1001 DAPAWTATE